1 MASSENISIQR
12 VSKSR
17 IDSLIGAKQ
26 KVPSGSSQVFVL
38 PLGGS
43 IRRANDGDAVT
54 QDFLKLPSSIESY
67 LRLQAGVE
75 LNLLTNNCYS
85 FAWGVL
91 KSSSTNFLK
100 T

>member
-1 MASSENISIQR
+1 MVSSENSSIQR
-12 VSKSR
+12 ASKSR

-26 KVPSGSSQVFVL
+26 QVLSGSSQVFVL
-38 PLGGS
+38 PLGW
-43 IRRANDGDAVT
+43 IWRVNDGNMFT
-54 QDFLKLPSSIESY
+54 RDFPKLPSSIESY

-75 LNLLTNNCYS
+75 LNPLTNYYS

-91 KSSSTNFLK
+91 KLSSMNFLK

>member
-1 MASSENISIQR
+1 MVSSESISIQR

-38 PLGGS
+38 PLGS

-54 QDFLKLPSSIESY
+54 QDFLKLPSSIEPY